1 MMKSFNLIY
10 AAAALLFAAAEV
22 LCPAAAESARVTE
35 IDSAERLAAFRD
47 SVNAGDG
54 YEGASVRLT
63 ADIDLQGAEWVP
75 IGTADAPFSGKFNGA
90 GHKIS
95 GLRITSRSA
104 AAVPVGTTEY
114 SGAALFLI
122 LSGRR
127 AQIAN
132 LAVEGTVDNTR
143 RRGNLLA
150 GGIVAY
156 AAADTVIFNCKSSVS
171 VSVSGRG
178 GPRSFGGEDYAI
190 AGGVAAHLEGYMI
203 NCVNDGAVK
212 SSGSSA
218 SSVAA
223 GLVGRLNGYVLSSR
237 NEGPVS
243 AAGAGLFQNI
253 AGGAVGVGEGGALF
267 GVENEGDVYS
277 SNVGGGVVG
286 FARGTSI
293 RNARNLGK
301 VGGNGHRGAPVILGG
316 VAGNACNGAS
326 LADCANLGAVDAA
339 RASEYVSAGGVAG
352 LSNSGPN
359 LPENVFSHCS
369 NSALIS
375 GEGLTATRVGGLIGE
390 MGKSRLVDSANSG
403 AVNTGKAF
411 AGGLVGKK
419 FSDAD
424 VYDSVYPSGYDA
436 VAYGTLSARDCTA
449 LPKDRLAG
457 TAMTAAA
464 SLSTRPL
471 VLAEGESRKLSV
483 DSKAR
488 AGFAEGAG
496 VLYSVVSA
504 DAAPAGNVA
513 VSVEEGVLTVSGKRR
528 GVSLLLVRALRR
540 GNGPAGG
547 AGKDDARKALF
558 PVLAVVTEA
567 AAASAVPPL
576 WPEAFSLSV
585 LSADISPVPR
595 GGLDHPAAPTSG
607 CDAGEWAIV
616 SLVALPLALFLFA
629 RRNDQ

>member
-1 MMKSFNLIY
+1 MKRYFKLYII
-10 AAAALLFAAAEV
+10 ALLLLAVF
-22 LCPAAAESARVTE
+22 CPAAESARVTE

-75 IGTADAPFSGKFNGA
+75 IGTADVPFSGKFNGA

-171 VSVSGRG
+171 VSVSGKG

-243 AAGAGLFQNI
+243 AADAGLFQNI
-253 AGGAVGVGEGGALF
+253 AGGIVGVGEGGALF
-267 GVENEGDVYS
+267 GVENEGEAS
-277 SNVGGGVVG
+277 SSIVGGGVVWL
-286 FARGTSI
+286 ARCTAI
-293 RNARNLGK
+293 RNVRNFGI
-301 VGGNGHRGAPVILGG
+301 VGGKGHRGTPVILGG

-390 MGKSRLVDSANSG
+390 MGKSRLADSANSG

-436 VAYGTLSARDCTA
+436 VAYGTLSARDCAA

-457 TAMTAAA
+457 TAMAAA
-464 SLSTRPL
+464 SLSPRPL

-483 DSKAR
+483 VSRAR

-504 DAAPAGNVA
+504 DAAPAGYVA
-513 VSVEEGVLTVSGKRR
+513 MSVEEGVLTVSGKRR

-547 AGKDDARKALF
+547 AGKDDARKALC

-595 GGLDHPAAPTSG
+595 GGLDRPAASASG